1 MFKNENLKQMT
12 FPKWNQGFNNLF
24 RAELSRWFKKKV
36 FLVRL
41 LLWCGFTNG
50 MAILIWLQ
58 APGNVGIEPIFVFGI
73 FAGLTSSIGITII
86 MQESIVGEIKSGAAS
101 WILSKPITRK
111 CYILAK
117 WIGNSI
123 GATISM
129 ILAPTFIFYVLYFLF
144 TGEILNL
151 EMFLPVIAVLSLN
164 MLLFL
169 TFTLMM
175 GSFQRDSSL
184 VIGTPIAFYV
194 LMQILFN
201 FSNSL
206 IDIVPWGLTNPLSD
220 GTPSIVVSL
229 ILGIQPFSLLP
240 IIVTSLY
247 IIVFLI
253 LTIMNMQKQDI

>member
-1 MFKNENLKQMT
+1 MFKNENLKQMS

-50 MAILIWLQ
+50 MAFLIWLQ
-58 APGNVGIEPIFVFGI
+58 ASNAGTEPVIVFSI

-111 CYILAK
+111 SYIFAK
-117 WIGNSI
+117 WIGNAI
-123 GATISM
+123 GAIISM
-129 ILAPTFIFYVLYFLF
+129 ILAPTLIFYSLYFLF
-144 TGEILNL
+144 TSEFLYF
-151 EMFLPVIAVLSLN
+151 EMFLPVVAVLSIN
-164 MLLFL
+164 MVFFL
-169 TFTLMM
+169 TLTLMM
-175 GSFQRDSSL
+175 GSFQRNSSL
-184 VIGTPIAFYV
+184 VIGVPIAFY
-194 LMQILFN
+194 LIQQILFN
-201 FSNSL
+201 FTNSL

-229 ILGIQPFSLLP
+229 ILGIQPFSFLP
-240 IIVTSLY
+240 MIITSLY
-247 IIVFLI
+247 VIIFLI
-253 LTIMNMQKQDI
+253 LTMKNMQKQDI

>member
-1 MFKNENLKQMT
+1 MFKNENLKQTT
-12 FPKWNQGFNNLF
+12 FPRWNQGFTNLF

-41 LLWCGFTNG
+41 LLWCGFSNG

-58 APGNVGIEPIFVFGI
+58 APNVGTEPIFVFGI

-101 WILSKPITRK
+101 WILSKPISRK
-111 CYILAK
+111 SYILAK
-117 WIGNSI
+117 WVGNSI
-123 GATISM
+123 GAIISM

-164 MLLFL
+164 MLFFL
-169 TFTLMM
+169 TFTLLM
-175 GSFQRDSSL
+175 GSFQRNSSL
-184 VIGTPIAFYV
+184 VIGVPIAFYV
-194 LMQILFN
+194 LQQISFN
-201 FSNSL
+201 FTNSL

-229 ILGIQPFSLLP
+229 MLGIQPFSLLP

-247 IIVFLI
+247 VIFFLI
-253 LTIMNMQKQDI
+253 LTIVNMQKQDI

>member
-1 MFKNENLKQMT
+1 MLKNENLNQIT
-12 FPKWNQGFNNLF
+12 LPRWNQGFNNLF

-58 APGNVGIEPIFVFGI
+58 APMAETEPIFVFGI

-86 MQESIVGEIKSGAAS
+86 MQESIVGEIKSGTAS

-111 CYILAK
+111 SYIFAK

-123 GATISM
+123 GAAISM
-129 ILAPTFIFYVLYFLF
+129 IFAPTLIFYVLYFFF
-144 TGEILNL
+144 TGEVLNL
-151 EMFLPVIAVLSLN
+151 EMFLPVFVVLSLN
-164 MLLFL
+164 MLFFL

-175 GSFQRDSSL
+175 GSFQQNTSL
-184 VIGTPIAFYV
+184 VIGVPIAFYV
-194 LMQILFN
+194 LQQILFN
-201 FSNSL
+201 FTNSL

-220 GTPSIVVSL
+220 GTPSIVVSF
-229 ILGIQPFSLLP
+229 ILGVQPFSLLP
-240 IIVTSLY
+240 IFITSFY
-247 IIVFLI
+247 VIVFVI
-253 LTIMNMQKQDI
+253 LAIINMQKQDI

>member
-1 MFKNENLKQMT
+1 MKNENLEQIT
-12 FPKWNQGFNNLF
+12 FPRWNQGFNNLF
-24 RAELSRWFKKKV
+24 CAELSRWFKKKV

-58 APGNVGIEPIFVFGI
+58 APTTGVEPVFVFGI

-111 CYILAK
+111 SYIFAK

-129 ILAPTFIFYVLYFLF
+129 VLAPTLIFYLLYFLF
-144 TGEILNL
+144 TGELLNL
-151 EMFLPVIAVLSLN
+151 EMFLPVTVVLSLN
-164 MLLFL
+164 MLFFL

-175 GSFQRDSSL
+175 GSFQRNSSL
-184 VIGTPIAFYV
+184 VIGVPIAFYV
-194 LMQILFN
+194 LQQILFN
-201 FSNSL
+201 FTNSL

-220 GTPSIVVSL
+220 GTPSIVVSF

-240 IIVTSLY
+240 IIVTALY
-247 IIVFLI
+247 VIVFVI
-253 LTIMNMQKQDI
+253 LTIKSMQKQDI